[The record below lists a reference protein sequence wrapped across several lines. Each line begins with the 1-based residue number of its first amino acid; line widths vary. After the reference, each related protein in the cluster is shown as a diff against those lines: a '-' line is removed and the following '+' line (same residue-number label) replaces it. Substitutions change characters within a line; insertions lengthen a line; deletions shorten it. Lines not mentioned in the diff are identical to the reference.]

1 MVCDEDKVVTQ
12 PGPEVRG
19 PKTKQEGEIALLEPT
34 ACAKGGIS
42 EHGRTQLLGFVAF
55 LQSL

>member
-1 MVCDEDKVVTQ
+1 MVFDEDKVVTQ

-19 PKTKQEGEIALLEPT
+19 PKTEQEGEVVLLEAT

-42 EHGRTQLLGFVAF
+42 EHGRTQLLELVAF
-55 LQSL
+55 LQHL